1 MPTWNAINEEIRGIG
16 ESNGCDV
23 VRQKYLK
30 ALQDRSGRTLVAYYS
45 GFLHTRM
52 PDGRSHRECSITDL
66 DMNGFM
72 AVVHGLDHNR
82 GLDLIIHTPGGG
94 VEATRSIIEYLYKM
108 FGRDIRVIVPHM
120 AMSAGTMMACA
131 SKEVLMGKHSCLGPT
146 DPHVQ
151 GIPTMGVL
159 AEVER
164 AVEEIKKEPIKQF
177 IYQQI
182 FAKYPPAF
190 LVDCERSIKNSETMV
205 REWLKDGMFS
215 GEAGAE
221 ESAKKAIS
229 GLMDYEGTSEHAH
242 HFLAD
247 KCREMGLKVVDIED
261 DQDLQEDILSVHH
274 AFMATFTQTDAIKI
288 VENANGGDWSINAK
302 F

>member
-1 MPTWNAINEEIRGIG
+1 MPTWNEINYEIQGL
-16 ESNGCDV
+16 NTPNACDV
-23 VRQKYLK
+23 VRSKYLSK
-30 ALQDRSGRTLVAYYS
+30 LEARTERTTIAYYS
-45 GFLHTRM
+45 GFLHKRS

-72 AVVHGLDHNR
+72 AVVHNLDHNR

-94 VEATRSIIEYLYKM
+94 VEATRSIVEYLYKM

-120 AMSAGTMMACA
+120 AMSAGTMIACA
-131 SKEVLMGKHSCLGPT
+131 ANEILMGKHSCLGPT

-159 AEVER
+159 AEVEK
-164 AVEEIKKEPIKQF
+164 AVKEIKAEPVKQL

-182 FAKYPPAF
+182 FSKYPPAF

-205 REWLKDGMFS
+205 KDWLKNGMFS
-215 GEAGAE
+215 REPDPE
-221 ESAKKAIS
+221 ESASKAIA

-242 HFLAD
+242 HFLSD
-247 KCREMGLKVVDIED
+247 KCKAMGLKVIDIEAN
-261 DQDLQEDILSVHH
+261 QDLQEDILSVHH
-274 AFMATFTQTDAIKI
+274 AFMATFALTGSIKI
-288 VENANGGDWSINAK
+288 IENAQGANWSINA
-302 F
+302 